1 MLNHLVLFNFMFL
14 YGKWTRHWMV
24 GPLGIWLYC
33 LNVLRDMI
41 GLGETVEPIGHVQI
55 YMENDV
61 MRGKV

>member
-1 MLNHLVLFNFMFL
+1 MFL